1 MWNSPEK
8 KRAIGILDVA
18 MLELEVQNFSY
29 CLIIHT
35 IFIMYKLQYDTLII
49 MKILSLNL
57 WT

>member
-18 MLELEVQNFSY
+18 MLEQVQNFSY
-29 CLIIHT
+29 CLIIYI
-35 IFIMYKLQYDTLII
+35 IFIMYKSQYDTLII